1 MSIEVKYG
9 EMVIYFNED
18 ELENIQRLIQ
28 GYHDKII
35 YRSDFVEM
43 TLTIQAKHE
52 TLYDIICAS
61 AYVFEGIHVC

>member
-1 MSIEVKYG
+1 MSIKVKYG
-9 EMVIYFNED
+9 EMVIYFNKD

-28 GYHDKII
+28 GYQDKIM
-35 YRSDFVEM
+35 YRADYVEM
-43 TLTIQAKHE
+43 KLTIQAKHD